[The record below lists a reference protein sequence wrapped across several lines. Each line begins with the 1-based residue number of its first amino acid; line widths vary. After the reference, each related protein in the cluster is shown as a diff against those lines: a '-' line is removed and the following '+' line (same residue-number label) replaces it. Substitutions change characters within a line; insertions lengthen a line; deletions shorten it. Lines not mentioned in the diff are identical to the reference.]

1 LLKSRLAGDRRLF
14 APHKLLQCICTD
26 VVAQKLLH
34 RPCYTGVVTQESLH
48 RSSLVG
54 DQLLSELLSYGGRGS
69 QAASIET

>member
-48 RSSLVG
+48 RS
-54 DQLLSELLSYGGRGS
+54 
-69 QAASIET
+69 